1 MQREAAGVASS
12 VTGTTIKTA
21 RMKESYSKA
30 FVCLAA
36 ISVVCLIASNLFATK
51 LFAVGGIVLP
61 AAVVIFPISYI
72 LNDCFT
78 EVWGFRKAML
88 VVWLGFGLNVFVAL
102 AGQFAVW
109 LPAASFWEGG
119 EHFNFVFRMAPRVA
133 LASILAFLA
142 GSFVNA
148 KVMSR
153 MKVASNGRRFGVRAI
168 LSSVAGEFADSLIFM
183 PIAFFG
189 TPFSIL
195 FRMMIV
201 QVSFKVLYEI
211 VILPVTAVFVKK
223 LKAVEGVDHFDR

>member
-1 MQREAAGVASS
+1 MFIFAARNGDWAASS

-21 RMKESYSKA
+21 RMKDNFSKA

-88 VVWLGFGLNVFVAL
+88 VIWLGFGLNIFVAL

-119 EHFNFVFRMAPRVA
+119 EHFNYVFRMAPRVA
-133 LASILAFLA
+133 LASILAFLV
-142 GSFVNA
+142 GSWVNA
-148 KVMSR
+148 KLMSVM
-153 MKVASNGRRFGVRAI
+153 KKADGERRFGVRAI
-168 LSSVAGEFADSLIFM
+168 LSSVAGEFADSMIFM
-183 PIAFFG
+183 PLAFIG
-189 TPFSIL
+189 TPVDVL
-195 FRMMIV
+195 LKMMCL

-211 VILPVTAVFVKK
+211 VILPLTAIFVKK
-223 LKAVEGVDHFDR
+223 LKKYESTR

>member
-1 MQREAAGVASS
+1 
-12 VTGTTIKTA
+12 
-21 RMKESYSKA
+21 MKETYSKA

-36 ISVVCLIASNLFATK
+36 VSVVCLITSNLFATK
-51 LFAVGGIVLP
+51 LFALGGIVLP
-61 AAVVIFPISYI
+61 AAVIIFPISYI

-88 VVWLGFGLNVFVAL
+88 VVWLGFALNVFVAL

-119 EHFNFVFRMAPRVA
+119 EHFNYVFHMAPRVA

-153 MKVASNGRRFGVRAI
+153 MKVASRGRRFGLRAI
-168 LSSVAGEFADSLIFM
+168 LSSIAGELSDSLVFM
-183 PIAFFG
+183 PIAFIG
-189 TPFSIL
+189 TPVRVL
-195 FRMMIV
+195 LKMMLV

-211 VILPVTAVFVKK
+211 VILPVTAMFVKK
-223 LKAVEGVDHFDR
+223 MKAVEGIDHFDK

>member
-1 MQREAAGVASS
+1 
-12 VTGTTIKTA
+12 
-21 RMKESYSKA
+21 MKETYSKA

-36 ISVVCLIASNLFATK
+36 VSVVCLITSNLFATK
-51 LFAVGGIVLP
+51 LFALGGIVLP
-61 AAVVIFPISYI
+61 AAVIIFPISYI

-88 VVWLGFGLNVFVAL
+88 VVWLGFALNVFVAL

-119 EHFNFVFRMAPRVA
+119 EHFNYVFRMAPRVA

-153 MKVASNGRRFGVRAI
+153 MKVASHGRRFGLRAI
-168 LSSVAGEFADSLIFM
+168 LSSIAGELSDSLVFM
-183 PIAFFG
+183 PIAFIG
-189 TPFSIL
+189 TPVRVL
-195 FRMMIV
+195 LKMMLV

-211 VILPVTAVFVKK
+211 VILPVTAMFVKK
-223 LKAVEGVDHFDR
+223 MKAVEGIDHFDK